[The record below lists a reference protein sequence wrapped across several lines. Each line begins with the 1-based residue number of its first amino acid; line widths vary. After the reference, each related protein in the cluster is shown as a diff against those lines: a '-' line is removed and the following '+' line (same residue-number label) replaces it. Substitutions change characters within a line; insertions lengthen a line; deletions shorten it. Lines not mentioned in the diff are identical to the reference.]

1 MKKKTLKLVAL
12 MLLGVMLVMA
22 LASCSS
28 YSKILSNFK
37 AEGYEEIKTEDN
49 DDVKKITAELED
61 GKISCEFHFLR
72 KKLAD
77 DANTADKITNAAT
90 TVIVLEFSS
99 DKEMLEAIEES
110 NTLTG
115 MIKDA
120 QKSDYVRDNCILIPL
135 VNLNAKDIF
144 NK

>member
-49 DDVKKITAELED
+49 DDVKKITAELES
-61 GKISCEFHFLR
+61 GNISCEFHFLK
-72 KKLAD
+72 KKLDD
-77 DANTADKITNAAT
+77 DANTADKFANAT
-90 TVIVLEFSS
+90 TMVVILEFSS

-120 QKSDYVRDNCILIPL
+120 QKSDYVRDNCILIQL
-135 VNLNAKDIF
+135 LNSEAKEIF

>member
-37 AEGYEEIKTEDN
+37 AEGYEEIETEDN
-49 DDVKKITAELED
+49 DDVKKITAEFEE
-61 GKISCEFHFLR
+61 GKISCEFHVLR

-77 DANTADKITNAAT
+77 DANVGDKFANAAT

-99 DKEMLEAIEES
+99 DKKMLEAIEES

>member
-37 AEGYEEIKTEDN
+37 AEGYEEIKSEDN
-49 DDVKKITAELED
+49 ETVNKITAELES
-61 GKISCEFHFLR
+61 GKISCEFHFLK
-72 KKLAD
+72 KKLDD
-77 DANTADKITNAAT
+77 DANAAEKLANAT
-90 TVIVLEFSS
+90 TTIVILEFSS
-99 DKEMLEAIEES
+99 DEDMTEAIKES
-110 NTLTG
+110 GTLSG
-115 MIKDA
+115 MIKDV
-120 QKSDYVRDNCILIPL
+120 QKSDYVRDNCVLIPL
-135 VNLNAKDIF
+135 LNTNAKDIF